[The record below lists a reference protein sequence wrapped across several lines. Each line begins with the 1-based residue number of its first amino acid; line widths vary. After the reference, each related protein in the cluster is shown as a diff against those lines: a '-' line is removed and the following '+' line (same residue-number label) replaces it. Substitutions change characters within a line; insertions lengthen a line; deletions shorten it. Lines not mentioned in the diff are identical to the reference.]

1 MERETTMS
9 RPRRTTLVAGAA
21 VLALG
26 LAACS
31 SSGGKQE
38 SDDSSG
44 AAGNAGTPTMTVA
57 LITHSGPGD
66 TFWDQVRAGAE
77 DAAKKDNV
85 KLEYSADPE
94 GSAQANLV
102 QQAIDKKVDAI
113 AVTLAKPEAMKSTV
127 EAATEAGIPVVA
139 LNGGMDD
146 WKQMG
151 ALSFFGQDDELAGE
165 AAGTRL
171 KDEGAGKT
179 LCVIHEQGNVGLEAR
194 CDGVAKTFGDS
205 EKIYVTGTDTAN
217 VQSTITAKLQQDS
230 SITNVLT
237 LGAPFALI
245 ADKSVD
251 EAGSKATISTFDL
264 NDDALKAIKEGT
276 ITWAVDQQ
284 PYVQGYMAVDS
295 LWLKVQQGAEVGG
308 GQPVY
313 TGPAFIDKDNVDA
326 LLKSEGE

>member
-1 MERETTMS
+1 MS

-127 EAATEAGIPVVA
+127 EAATEADIPVVA

>member
-1 MERETTMS
+1 MS

-194 CDGVAKTFGDS
+194 CDGVAKTFGNS